1 MISYCRVYFL
11 HTHTHTHTH
20 HTHTTHTTHTTY
32 THNTHTHAHTH
43 TYVQVAL
50 FDNAQQQD
58 AHEFLNYLLNTIGD
72 LLLGMC
78 NKFCIV
84 LLSRP
89 LPSPLQSLGSSLPSP
104 IFGLFPPLPNLW
116 ALSLYEQQRTGENRQ
131 PLGFMTFFK
140 ASSPTKLNVVAVKR

>member
-1 MISYCRVYFL
+1 MCTSYTHTHTPHTPHTHNTHHIHTQ
-11 HTHTHTHTH
+11 HTHTH
-20 HTHTTHTTHTTY
+20 
-32 THNTHTHAHTH
+32 ARTH

-89 LPSPLQSLGSSLPSP
+89 LPSPLQSLGS
-104 IFGLFPPLPNLW
+104 PLPNLW